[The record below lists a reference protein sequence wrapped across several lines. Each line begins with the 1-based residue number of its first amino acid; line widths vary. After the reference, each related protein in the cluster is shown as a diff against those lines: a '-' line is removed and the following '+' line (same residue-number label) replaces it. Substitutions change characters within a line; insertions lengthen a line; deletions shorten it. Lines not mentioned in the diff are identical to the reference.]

1 MRIDELRNEIEKT
14 GQKYNEDFLVE
25 ELENSDGDSYIKIYI
40 NYSWELYY
48 VARIELD
55 KRYAFS
61 TIEEAFDGLPEELQK
76 ELFEIFVKFART
88 PVGEREEEKKYQYR
102 LKERYWWILKDFE
115 YKEIYLN
122 FRTSTDGEEKYLS
135 LENDRNVGCYKTI
148 FTDKEIQEVLEKFN
162 VDLNMFDKI
171 EVTDDQK
178 HR

>member
-1 MRIDELRNEIEKT
+1 MRIDELKDKIEKL

-76 ELFEIFVKFART
+76 ELFDILVKFTKT

-102 LKERYWWILKDFE
+102 LKEKYWWILKNLDYE
-115 YKEIYLN
+115 ETCLN
-122 FRTSTDGEEKYLS
+122 LRISKDGEERYLS

-148 FTDKEIQEVLEKFN
+148 FTDKEIAEIVKTFD
-162 VDLNMFDKI
+162 VDLKMFDKV
-171 EVTDDQK
+171 EVDNI
-178 HR
+178 